1 MAAGF
6 SFCIQS
12 SGIVVV
18 DCAPCCPGADSS
30 VGHGAFLQACICG
43 ITFFFF
49 SKRAVRPVRLHVVSV
64 SNHVVLVADRCG
76 FTVRPWFRCPTL
88 VWCPTC
94 AASLSDLVLSLSDPG
109 GFVAVII
116 RAPCETIAIG
126 IATQGRTATP
136 HRAGVGQ
143 LSDPVWCCCP
153 TLCGDT
159 TQGLTAT
166 PHRVGQQH
174 HTGVGQLSGPSDP
187 VVSLSGPVVKCHC
200 CSLSARCTVVRM
212 VAAFVSSRWRDF
224 AFARRLAV

>member
-49 SKRAVRPVRLHVVSV
+49 PKRAVRPVRLHVVSL

-88 VWCPTC
+88 VWCPTR
-94 AASLSDLVLSLSDPG
+94 AVSLSDTVLSLSDLG
-109 GFVAVII
+109 GFVAVIT

-136 HRAGVGQ
+136 HR
-143 LSDPVWCCCP
+143 
-153 TLCGDT
+153 
-159 TQGLTAT
+159 
-166 PHRVGQQH
+166 VGQQH
-174 HTGVGQLSGPSDP
+174 HTGSDSNTTQGSDNCP
-187 VVSLSGPVVKCHC
+187 ARPTLWFHC
-200 CSLSARCTVVRM
+200 
-212 VAAFVSSRWRDF
+212 
-224 AFARRLAV
+224 LALWPNVIAVH

>member
-6 SFCIQS
+6 SCCIQS

-43 ITFFFF
+43 ITFFPPKGPSDPCGFTWCHF
-49 SKRAVRPVRLHVVSV
+49 PTMWFWWPTGVVSLSDLGFVVQPWFGVRPVRFH
-64 SNHVVLVADRCG
+64 
-76 FTVRPWFRCPTL
+76 CPTL
-88 VWCPTC
+88 
-94 AASLSDLVLSLSDPG
+94 
-109 GFVAVII
+109 
-116 RAPCETIAIG
+116 
-126 IATQGRTATP
+126 
-136 HRAGVGQ
+136 
-143 LSDPVWCCCP
+143 CCHCP

-166 PHRVGQQH
+166 PHRVGQQP
-174 HTGVGQLSGPSDP
+174 HTGVGQLTGPSDP